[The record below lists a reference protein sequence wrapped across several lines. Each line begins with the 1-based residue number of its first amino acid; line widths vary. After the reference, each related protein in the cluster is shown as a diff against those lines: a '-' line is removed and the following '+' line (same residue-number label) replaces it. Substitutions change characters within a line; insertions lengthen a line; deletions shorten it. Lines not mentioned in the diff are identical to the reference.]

1 MVRQGNDPITII
13 KEVRLNRK
21 INILAGVAMAA
32 AIVAVGIP
40 SAQAQQARDQVQIAG
55 SSTVLPFSNVVAE
68 QFGRT
73 MRQFKTPIVASGGT
87 GGGFREFCRGIGAQF
102 IDIANASRP
111 ITRAELDSC
120 KANGVNDIQE
130 VRFGYDGIVFA
141 SHISG
146 AQIAFTTRQLY
157 LGIAERVPQNGQLVA
172 NPYTRWNQIDP
183 SLPNVEIAAFIPGEK
198 HGTREVFEER
208 VMASGC
214 RDFPEI
220 QAIPAG
226 AERTAACIR
235 VRKDGRSNDID
246 GDYTET
252 LARIERNRT
261 AIGVFGLSFYDQNKD
276 KIRVATVNGI
286 IPTVEAIANGTYP
299 VSRPLFFYVKKQHI
313 GVIPGLKEYVEFF
326 LSERMIGPDGMVTDK
341 GLIPGPDAERAKW
354 RETFGQGS
362 TLGS

>member
-1 MVRQGNDPITII
+1 
-13 KEVRLNRK
+13 LK
-21 INILAGVAMAA
+21 IQTKFLALAA
-32 AIVAVGIP
+32 
-40 SAQAQQARDQVQIAG
+40 SAALLAAGAPAGAQTARDQIQIAG
-55 SSTVLPFSNVVAE
+55 SSTVLPFSNVAAE

-73 MRQFKTPIVASGGT
+73 LRQFKTPIVSSGGT

-102 IDIANASRP
+102 IDIANASRA
-111 ITRAELDSC
+111 ITPAELATC
-120 KANGVNDIQE
+120 RANGVTEIQE

-141 SHISG
+141 SHLS
-146 AQIAFTTRQLY
+146 APQIAFTTRQLY
-157 LGIAERVPQNGQLVA
+157 LGLAERVPQNGQLVA
-172 NPYTRWNQIDP
+172 NPYTRWNQVDP
-183 SLPNVEIAAFIPGEK
+183 SLPNIEIAAYIPGEK

-226 AERTAACIR
+226 ADRTAACIR
-235 VRKDGRSNDID
+235 VRKDGRSSDID

-261 AIGVFGLSFYDQNKD
+261 AIGVFGLSFYDQNRD

-286 IPTVEAIANGTYP
+286 VPSVETISAGQYP

-313 GVIPGLKEYVEFF
+313 GVIPGLKEFVEFF
-326 LSERMIGPDGMVTDK
+326 LTERMIGPDGMITDK
-341 GLIPGPDAERAKW
+341 GLIPGPDAERRQW
-354 RETFGQGS
+354 RERFGQGGVM
-362 TLGS
+362 GS

>member
-1 MVRQGNDPITII
+1 LKSTP
-13 KEVRLNRK
+13 KF
-21 INILAGVAMAA
+21 LALAA
-32 AIVAVGIP
+32 SVAVLAAVAGTP
-40 SAQAQQARDQVQIAG
+40 AQAQQARDQIQVAG

-73 MRQFKTPIVASGGT
+73 LRQFKTPIVASGGT

-102 IDIANASRP
+102 IDVANASRA
-111 ITRAELDSC
+111 ITPAELQTC
-120 KANGVNDIQE
+120 RANGVTEIQE

-141 SHISG
+141 SHIS
-146 AQIAFTTRQLY
+146 ATQIAFTTRQLY
-157 LGIAERVPQNGQLVA
+157 LGLAERVPQNGQLVA
-172 NPYTRWNQIDP
+172 NPFTRWNQVDP
-183 SLPNVEIAAFIPGEK
+183 SLPNVEITAYIPGEK

-208 VMASGC
+208 VMAAGC

-220 QAIPAG
+220 QAITVA
-226 AERTAACIR
+226 ADRTAACVR

-261 AIGVFGLSFYDQNKD
+261 AIGVFGLSFYDQNRD
-276 KIRVATVNGI
+276 KIRVATVNNI
-286 IPTVEAIANGTYP
+286 VPSVEAIANGTYP

-313 GVIPGLKEYVEFF
+313 GVIPGLKEFVEFF

-341 GLIPGPDAERAKW
+341 GLIPGPDAERRQW
-354 RETFGQGS
+354 RERFTQGG
-362 TLGS
+362 TMGS